1 MQKDDR
7 ITSAGTTDDSDMQ
20 PIVTTSASI
29 EANPLLVADV
39 VDRTTPEII
48 TVIKENEVFVFG
60 SNLSGRH
67 GKGAAKTA
75 LGWGANWGQAA
86 GIQGKTYGIP
96 TKDAAIRRTLTIK
109 EIKPFVDDFIEWAKY
124 HTGNVFY
131 VTEIGCG
138 LAGYK
143 PKNIAPLF
151 SECVKL
157 KNVKLP
163 QRFWHKLGGSN
174 CHQRTG
180 LCDVV
185 EFEKLLLGANVQY

>member
-1 MQKDDR
+1 MNIDTNVYRKHESPTFGNTLLAVVTADR
-7 ITSAGTTDDSDMQ
+7 ITPENITS
-20 PIVTTSASI
+20 IV
-29 EANPLLVADV
+29 
-39 VDRTTPEII
+39 
-48 TVIKENEVFVFG
+48 ENEVFVFG

-75 LGWGANWGQAA
+75 LGWGAKWGQAA

-109 EIKPFVDDFIEWAKY
+109 EINPFVDDFIDWAKY
-124 HTGNVFY
+124 HTGNTFY

-143 PKNIAPLF
+143 PKDIAPLF
-151 SECVKL
+151 AGCVNL
-157 KNVKLP
+157 VNVKLP

-174 CHQRTG
+174 NR
-180 LCDVV
+180 
-185 EFEKLLLGANVQY
+185 

>member
-1 MQKDDR
+1 MKKDENLNVSPHGSNTMLAAVTVDR
-7 ITSAGTTDDSDMQ
+7 IT
-20 PIVTTSASI
+20 PENITSIS
-29 EANPLLVADV
+29 
-39 VDRTTPEII
+39 
-48 TVIKENEVFVFG
+48 ENEVFVFG

-75 LGWGANWGQAA
+75 LGWGAKWGQAA

-96 TKDAAIRRTLTIK
+96 TKDAAIKRTLRID

-124 HTGNVFY
+124 HTGNTFY

-143 PKNIAPLF
+143 PKDIAPLF
-151 SECVKL
+151 AECVNL

-163 QRFWHKLGGSN
+163 KRFWHKLVGSN
-174 CHQRTG
+174 SSQRTR
-180 LCDVV
+180 LCAGWG
-185 EFEKLLLGANVQY
+185 FYNVQPTTKAKYLFKSKKLKYEAK